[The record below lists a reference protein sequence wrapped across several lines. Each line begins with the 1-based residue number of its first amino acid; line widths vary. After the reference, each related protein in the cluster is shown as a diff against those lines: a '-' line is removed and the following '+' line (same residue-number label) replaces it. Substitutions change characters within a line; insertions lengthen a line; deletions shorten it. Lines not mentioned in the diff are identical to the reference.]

1 MSAGAKVVPMATR
14 RLVRASDAATPL
26 VREDAPQFVATV
38 VEVADLGGGM
48 RRVTC
53 EAPALRDFVAC
64 GPDEYVGLVMPAAGR
79 PLVMPDP
86 DAVDMR
92 GSVAVIPAVDRPA
105 LRWYTIREHDPL
117 RGRIDIDIMTHGDAG
132 PGSAWTCRVRPGDPV
147 GLRASGALYRGLEVT
162 GRQVLVA
169 DESAVPSV
177 AAILASWGGPGDAAD
192 QGVEVHVEVA
202 HVSVLRA
209 YELGD
214 ARVYVRS
221 GRPGSAVVPGLAA
234 ALAAGGGPVRYAWAC
249 GEAALAAGARRVLRE
264 AGVDRGSIYSCGYW
278 TLGKPRP

>member
-53 EAPALRDFVAC
+53 EAPTLRDFVAC

-92 GSVAVIPAVDRPA
+92 GSVAAIPAMDRPA
-105 LRWYTIREHDPL
+105 LRWYTIRAHRRAHGEV
-117 RGRIDIDIMTHGDAG
+117 DIDIVSKGHDG
-132 PGSAWTCRVRPGDPV
+132 PGARWIGRVRVDDSI
-147 GLRASGALYRGLEVT
+147 GLR
-162 GRQVLVA
+162 
-169 DESAVPSV
+169 
-177 AAILASWGGPGDAAD
+177 I
-192 QGVEVHVEVA
+192 
-202 HVSVLRA
+202 
-209 YELGD
+209 
-214 ARVYVRS
+214 
-221 GRPGSAVVPGLAA
+221 GSA
-234 ALAAGGGPVRYAWAC
+234 
-249 GEAALAAGARRVLRE
+249 RR
-264 AGVDRGSIYSCGYW
+264 
-278 TLGKPRP
+278 